1 MTLLGAGVL
10 ALGHCTVIFHLSVN
24 GDCNELVPLHGVTF
38 PSAGLFGVLL
48 AALDGEPDGLEPAD
62 WEILVSSSVL

>member
-38 PSAGLFGVLL
+38 PSG
-48 AALDGEPDGLEPAD
+48 
-62 WEILVSSSVL
+62 